1 MKEAMNCEGYIQ
13 AITSDP
19 WDDTLT
25 HAETCASC
33 RAYRDELR
41 AFDRKIALALTVP
54 VPAAVMPELP
64 EIETGNV
71 TTLSSRRRLSTPAW
85 FAVAATVVI
94 AAALGFR
101 MLGTDLTYSSLADEV
116 VAHLD
121 HEPYALRVTDRAVS
135 EQRLQRVVPATVATL
150 DHSAGLITYAQSCVI
165 NGKTVPHLV
174 IQGERG
180 PVTILLMPEE
190 TVDAPQAID
199 GQSINGVILPVG
211 SGSIAIIGEKGEDLD
226 RVRNNISKSVTWDT

>member
-1 MKEAMNCEGYIQ
+1 MNCEGYIE

-25 HAETCASC
+25 HGESCASC

-41 AFDRKIALALTVP
+41 ALDRKIALALKVP
-54 VPAAVMPELP
+54 VPAVEIPELP
-64 EIETGNV
+64 EVDTANV
-71 TTLSSRRRLSTPAW
+71 AALPSRRRLSTPAW
-85 FAVAATVVI
+85 LAIAATVVI

-101 MLGTDLTYSSLADEV
+101 MLDSGLTYPSLADEV
-116 VAHLD
+116 IAHLD

-165 NGKTVPHLV
+165 NGKSVPHLV

-180 PVTILLMPEE
+180 PVTILLMSEE
-190 TVDAPQAID
+190 TLDEPQLID

-226 RVRNNISKSVTWDT
+226 RIRNTISKSVTWDT